1 MQKIP
6 LSLAKAGMKLAKPIT
21 KANGMPIIAA
31 GVELSEA
38 LISRLDG
45 MGIDKVFVVGDAVAL
60 SQNPSERVA
69 RLDHLFRRMQ
79 DDEWMGQ
86 VKAFLTEYFTIKA
99 AADAALAG
107 AGQTSSD
114 VPNGTEQGSKA

>member
-6 LSLAKAGMKLAKPIT
+6 LSLAKAGMKLAKAIT

-31 GVELSEA
+31 GVELSDS
-38 LISRLDG
+38 LIARLDG

-79 DDEWMGQ
+79 NEEWMGQ

-107 AGQTSSD
+107 AGQAGSD
-114 VPNGTEQGSKA
+114 QPNGAEQGSKA

>member
-6 LSLAKAGMKLAKPIT
+6 LTLAQAGMKLAKPIT

-31 GVELSEA
+31 GVELTDA

-45 MGIDKVFVVGDAVAL
+45 MGIDKLFVVGDAVSA

-69 RLDHLFRRMQ
+69 RLDHLFRRLK
-79 DDEWMGQ
+79 DDEWMGK
-86 VKAFLTEYFTIKA
+86 VKAFLTEYFMIKA
-99 AADAALAG
+99 AADAAQNSAQNETAQAADQAKG
-107 AGQTSSD
+107 
-114 VPNGTEQGSKA
+114 